1 MRSDAVSSPAKPGAR
16 ANPSLLR
23 KRLGAAESALLAAQ
37 DRIASIDRR
46 LSDPGMFAADPRQAA
61 ALAAERSD
69 LETVLARAEAEWLAA
84 AEALEAAG

>member
-1 MRSDAVSSPAKPGAR
+1 
-16 ANPSLLR
+16 
-23 KRLGAAESALLAAQ
+23 
-37 DRIASIDRR
+37 
-46 LSDPGMFAADPRQAA
+46 MFAADPRQAA